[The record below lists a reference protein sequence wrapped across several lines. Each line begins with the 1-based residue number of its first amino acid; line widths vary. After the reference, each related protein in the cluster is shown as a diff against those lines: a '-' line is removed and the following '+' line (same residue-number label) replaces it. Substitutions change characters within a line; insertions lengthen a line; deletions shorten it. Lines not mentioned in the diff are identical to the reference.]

1 MNNTTLPTK
10 GIVPDGGF
18 RSEIG
23 QSSALIQGIWKTE
36 PLVHFQCA
44 PATNYPSEI
53 TWEPVFLPLMER
65 LAELRWLPEDLK
77 WPGADLP
84 AEQAFRDAVSFTE
97 RLPVSLVATPHISLA
112 DDGEVNFSWSTN
124 GIRIDLGFYG
134 TGAFSYYARDK
145 DGNELFGDD
154 VSVTS
159 SLPKH
164 LVELMTR

>member
-1 MNNTTLPTK
+1 MNRATLTTKESAPND
-10 GIVPDGGF
+10 GI
-18 RSEIG
+18 RSEIRHTP
-23 QSSALIQGIWKTE
+23 AITQGAWKTE
-36 PLVHFQCA
+36 PLAHLQCA
-44 PATNYPSEI
+44 PATKYPSEI
-53 TWEPVFLPLMER
+53 TWKPVYLPLMER

-77 WPGADLP
+77 WPGAALP

-124 GIRIDLGFYG
+124 GMRIDLGFYG

-159 SLPKH
+159 FLPSQ